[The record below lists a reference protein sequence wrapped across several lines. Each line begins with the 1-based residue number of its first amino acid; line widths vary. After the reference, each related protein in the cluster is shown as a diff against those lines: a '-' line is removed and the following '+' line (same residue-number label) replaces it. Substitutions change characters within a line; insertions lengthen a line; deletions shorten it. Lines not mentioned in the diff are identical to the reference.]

1 MFDNTFKILFAISF
15 LVLGCFT
22 AANAQIEN
30 GEALRVDVSHPFVV
44 RDKTFPAG
52 KYTITPLEE
61 ADGSTHL
68 LKLQSQE
75 GKEFAVFDTL
85 EKNLNEPSRNT
96 ELIFNQAGG
105 EYVLTGIQ
113 VKGEDQADQIPETRS
128 EKRAVAVAAV
138 N

>member
-1 MFDNTFKILFAISF
+1 MFNNTFKILFAISF

-22 AANAQIEN
+22 VANAQIEN

-75 GKEFAVFDTL
+75 GKEFAVFDTM

-113 VKGEDQADQIPETRS
+113 IKGEEQANDIPETKS
-128 EKRAVAVAAV
+128 EKRAVAVTAED
-138 N
+138 